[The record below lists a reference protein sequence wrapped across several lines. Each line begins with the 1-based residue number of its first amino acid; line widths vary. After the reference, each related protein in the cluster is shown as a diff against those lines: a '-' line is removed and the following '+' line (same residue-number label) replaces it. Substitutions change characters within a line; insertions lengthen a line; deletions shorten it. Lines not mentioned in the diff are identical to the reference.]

1 MTQAVQGSQRQMHLN
16 VELPSDLD
24 AVYANIT
31 FITHSPSEVVV
42 DFGRVLPN
50 VPKAR
55 VHARIILTPMN
66 AKLLHRAL
74 GENLE
79 KFEDKFGKINMP
91 SQAGFDE
98 QRPVGFQVPE

>member
-1 MTQAVQGSQRQMHLN
+1 MAQPARGPQRPMHLN

-24 AVYANIT
+24 AVYANIA
-31 FITHSPSEVVV
+31 FITHSPSEVII

-55 VHARIILTPMN
+55 IHARIILTPMN
-66 AKLLHRAL
+66 AKMLHRAL

-79 KFEDKFGKINMP
+79 KFEAKFGPIKMP
-91 SQAGFDE
+91 SQEGFEE
-98 QRPVGFQVPE
+98 QRPIGFHTAE